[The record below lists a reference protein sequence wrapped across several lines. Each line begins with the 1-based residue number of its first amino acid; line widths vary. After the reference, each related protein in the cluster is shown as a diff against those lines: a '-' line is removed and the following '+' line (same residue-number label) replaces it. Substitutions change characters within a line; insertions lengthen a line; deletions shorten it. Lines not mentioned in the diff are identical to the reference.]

1 MNPFTIEPWVY
12 WVAAGVVLVI
22 AEILTPG
29 LFFLSCLGLGA
40 LLAGVSTL
48 FTEIWWVSWLVFVI
62 LSALLIL
69 ASRPLV
75 RRLEKKVSAERTTI
89 DALPGKEARVV
100 EAIEPEKMGL
110 VVVEG
115 EKWRAEAKEK
125 IASGE
130 KVKIREVKGTHLVVE
145 KEKEVTL

>member
-1 MNPFTIEPWVY
+1 MIDPWVY
-12 WVAAGVVLVI
+12 WAAAGVILII

-29 LFFLSCLGLGA
+29 TFFFVCLGLGA

-48 FTEIWWVSWLVFVI
+48 FTEIWWVSWLVFVS
-62 LSALLIL
+62 LAALLVL
-69 ASRPLV
+69 GSRPLV
-75 RRLEKKVSAERTTI
+75 RRLEKKVSAQRTTI

-100 EAIEPEKMGL
+100 EALEPGKMGM
-110 VVVEG
+110 VIVEG
-115 EKWRAEAKEK
+115 EKWRAEAKER

-145 KEKEVTL
+145 KGKEVVL